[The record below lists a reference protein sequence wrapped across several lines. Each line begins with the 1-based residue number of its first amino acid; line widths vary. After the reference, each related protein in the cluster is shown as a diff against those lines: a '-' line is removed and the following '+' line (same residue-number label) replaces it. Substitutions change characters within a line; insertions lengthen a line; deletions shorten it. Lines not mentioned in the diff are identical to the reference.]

1 MINLNPKDI
10 EYYIRTKLLKQVVVN
25 LGDPKPQLRK
35 TSHYTLLAFVKT
47 YKHIDD
53 LITFYLDNGLG
64 SPEPQLR
71 QKCINSF
78 QSIVITETK
87 YLNWASPEF
96 KRLFELLLQKL
107 KDDNPYVQKAAEQCL
122 LTLSRME
129 ELKAFLKKLSP
140 PFYNLYRIF
149 HESQTELVALADGK
163 ADASENMSNSHK
175 SLHRHGEN
183 QKFISHNN
191 STN

>member
-1 MINLNPKDI
+1 MLVLEMINLNPKDI

-53 LITFYLDNGLG
+53 LIAFYLDNGFS

-107 KDDNPYVQKAAEQCL
+107 KDENPYVQKAAEQCL

-129 ELKAFLKKLSP
+129 
-140 PFYNLYRIF
+140 
-149 HESQTELVALADGK
+149 
-163 ADASENMSNSHK
+163 
-175 SLHRHGEN
+175 
-183 QKFISHNN
+183 
-191 STN
+191 